1 MVLMVLGADGY
12 LGWPLAMRFA
22 MKYDEPVVGVD
33 NFSRRRRVWEMGSD
47 SITPIQDMAVRTSV
61 FKQITGREIKFEHGD
76 MRDYEF
82 VESLVKKYKPRAIV
96 HFAEQPSAPY
106 SMVDAR
112 HAVETHENN
121 VNGTLNL
128 LFALK
133 KFAPDCHLIKLGT
146 MGEYGTPGIDI
157 PEGFFEIEYRGRKAT
172 LPFPRQAGS
181 FYHQT
186 KVHDSSNI
194 LLACKIW
201 GLTSTDVMQ
210 GVVYGTRTEET
221 ALDPRLVTRF
231 DVDESFG
238 TAVNRFCAQAI
249 IEMPLTPYGKGG
261 QTRGYLNIMDTMRCI
276 TTLVDS
282 PPQKGEY
289 RVVNQLTEVF
299 SVLQIAQKVK
309 EIGDRLNLNVK
320 IEPIP
325 NPRVEAEEHYYNVDY
340 KKLKELGFTPI
351 KTMDESI
358 QYMLLDLLPNKQ
370 RVSDHKEQIMP
381 KITWKE
387 GLQK

>member
-1 MVLMVLGADGY
+1 MTLMVLGADGY

-33 NFSRRRRVWEMGSD
+33 NFSRRQRVWEMNSD
-47 SITPIQDMAVRTSV
+47 SITPIQDMAVRTAV
-61 FKQITGREIKFEHGD
+61 FKQITGREIQFEYGD

-82 VESLVKKYKPRAIV
+82 VENLIKKYKPRAIV

-128 LFALK
+128 LFVLK

-186 KVHDSSNI
+186 KVHDSNNI
-194 LLACKIW
+194 MLACKIW
-201 GLTSTDVMQ
+201 GLASTDVMQ

-249 IEMPLTPYGKGG
+249 IGMPLTPYGKGG

-320 IEPIP
+320 IEAIP

-340 KKLKELGFTPI
+340 KKLKELGFIKI
-351 KTMDESI
+351 KTMEESV
-358 QYMLLDLLPNKQ
+358 QYMLLDLLPHKQ
-370 RVSDHKEQIMP
+370 RVLDHKEQIMP

>member
-1 MVLMVLGADGY
+1 MTLIVLGADGY
-12 LGWPLAMRFA
+12 LGWPLSMRFA
-22 MKYDEPVVGVD
+22 MKYDEPVIGVD

-47 SITPIQDMAVRTSV
+47 SVTQIHDMAVRTSA

-82 VESLVKKYKPRAIV
+82 VENLIKKYKPRVVV

-106 SMVDAR
+106 SMIDAK

-128 LFALK
+128 LFAIK

-146 MGEYGTPGIDI
+146 MGEYGTPGVDI

-186 KVHDSSNI
+186 KVHDSNNI
-194 LLACKIW
+194 MLACKIW
-201 GLTSTDVMQ
+201 GLASTDIMQ
-210 GVVYGTRTEET
+210 GIVYGTRTEET
-221 ALDPRLVTRF
+221 ALDPRLATRF
-231 DVDESFG
+231 DIDESFG

-249 IEMPLTPYGKGG
+249 IGIPLTPYGKGG
-261 QTRGYLNIMDTMRCI
+261 QIRGYLNIMDTMRCI
-276 TTLVDS
+276 TTLVDH

-299 SVLQIAQKVK
+299 SVLQIAQKVRD
-309 EIGDRLNLNVK
+309 IGDKLGLNIK
-320 IEPIP
+320 IEPLQ

-340 KKLKELGFTPI
+340 KKLKELGFTPS
-351 KTMDESI
+351 KTMDDSI
-358 QYMLLDLLPNKQ
+358 TYMLFDLLPHKQ
-370 RVSDHKEQIMP
+370 RILEHKEQITP

-387 GLQK
+387 GLIK

>member
-1 MVLMVLGADGY
+1 MTLMVLGADGY

-33 NFSRRRRVWEMGSD
+33 NFSRRRRVWEMNSD
-47 SITPIQDMAVRTSV
+47 SITPIQDMAVRTAV
-61 FKQITGREIKFEHGD
+61 FKQITGREIQFEYGD

-82 VESLVKKYKPRAIV
+82 VENLIKKYKPRAIV

-128 LFALK
+128 LFVLK

-186 KVHDSSNI
+186 KVHDSNNI
-194 LLACKIW
+194 MLACKIW
-201 GLTSTDVMQ
+201 GIASTDVMQ

-249 IEMPLTPYGKGG
+249 IGMPLTPYGKGG

-299 SVLQIAQKVK
+299 SVLQIAQKIK

-320 IEPIP
+320 IEAIP

-340 KKLKELGFTPI
+340 KKLKDLGFTPI

-370 RVSDHKEQIMP
+370 RVSEHREQIMP

-387 GLQK
+387 GLLK